1 MNQNG
6 VGPAILSLCS
16 QRAVVEARS
25 CFVPRVVPPLLSS
38 RTLPVSEWP
47 VRYKRKRRKKTCLP
61 GFCASEFRSCVKVEV
76 AWNHTEFGHN
86 PKSCSEI
93 STHRDSAVPKARCL
107 PRPVRHAHTT
117 HTHTHART
125 HTRPPPPLPSPSEQK
140 RNVTMTKIRNT
151 RVSGVRCHWFSFI
164 TFYCSRGPEQ
174 RLAQIGHLKLK
185 LVGRSVCLSLC
196 VTCLSH
202 MFA

>member
-117 HTHTHART
+117 HTHTRT
-125 HTRPPPPLPSPSEQK
+125 HAHTHGHHHHYHHHQNKNETWQWQKYETRES
-140 RNVTMTKIRNT
+140 V
-151 RVSGVRCHWFSFI
+151 VSGVTDF
-164 TFYCSRGPEQ
+164 
-174 RLAQIGHLKLK
+174 L
-185 LVGRSVCLSLC
+185 
-196 VTCLSH
+196 LSH
-202 MFA
+202 FIVVVDLSSG